1 MVRGKISKPFY
12 SYSIDIVANALFWRD
27 TYIHRLW
34 VDGYD
39 CYAVLTSTRPHYT
52 GVDDGIIL

>member
-1 MVRGKISKPFY
+1 MVRGKISKPFF
-12 SYSIDIVANALFWRD
+12 SYIIDIVANALFWRD
-27 TYIHRLW
+27 TYIPRLC

-52 GVDDGIIL
+52 GVDDVIII